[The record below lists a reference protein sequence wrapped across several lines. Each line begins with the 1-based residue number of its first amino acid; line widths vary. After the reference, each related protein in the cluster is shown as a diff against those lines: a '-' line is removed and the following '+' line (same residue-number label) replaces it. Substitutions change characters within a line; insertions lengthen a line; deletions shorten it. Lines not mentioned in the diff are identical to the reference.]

1 MIKESGFNVQSVDL
15 NYFIYDVIRTNGSP
29 LNPGKVLPCV
39 QKVTKNVWLILWNM
53 LDQFLL
59 LSTLQI
65 HLSNFTNLE
74 FTTNQTVRHK
84 ILTMVFLPL
93 VSEKKMVTRYVT
105 KPDPKFYLKFL
116 PKIWPKTSGYLTSK
130 SEKFEIFDFEL
141 SKIEIIIWYTAAH
154 KIFLT
159 VILTAIFR
167 FLTIDYSVFLG
178 QEFMVRSMGWWWLH
192 QNGSWQRESLWNCL
206 LRSLPTCHQPR

>member
-1 MIKESGFNVQSVDL
+1 MVSMMKIPIHMKPSTLNHADTQSPIALLMIKESGFNVQSVDL

-105 KPDPKFYLKFL
+105 KPDPKFYLKFI
-116 PKIWPKTSGYLTSK
+116 PKIWPNPVVISLLKW
-130 SEKFEIFDFEL
+130 
-141 SKIEIIIWYTAAH
+141 KIRNFWFWIIQDW
-154 KIFLT
+154 
-159 VILTAIFR
+159 
-167 FLTIDYSVFLG
+167 DYNLVYC
-178 QEFMVRSMGWWWLH
+178 
-192 QNGSWQRESLWNCL
+192 GS
-206 LRSLPTCHQPR
+206 